1 MPLPAH
7 SFALAALL
15 TAATATA
22 QDLLHYKF
30 DDAYGTKVVN
40 YAAGSLAP
48 SQGTIVSSLPGAP
61 AASWAPG
68 RFGAGALAGSI
79 ASPNTPNRL
88 DTGWVPGTFTGS
100 LSYALWIKLAY
111 NQAAPSLC
119 YLFGSPTSGQFRAF
133 TGTSGIWFTSGAG
146 FASQSTLANVY
157 NLANG
162 NWLHLAFVADAASMT
177 ATYYLNGV
185 AEPTRTITVAPTWTS
200 PVPFTVGQQLVGS
213 PGSIFDIDEFLL
225 ANRAMTAAE
234 IAALAMEP
242 RAGNAGYGSGCGP
255 LSLGSVGGVP
265 ALGNLAYALE
275 LASPTPAIALLGIGS
290 NRASWAGQPLPF
302 DLGSLL
308 GYGPCTIDS
317 SFELATLFAVVGPQP
332 AVFGMPILPSPVFL
346 GTTFYAQAPGLIG
359 GSTYATSN
367 AFAIAIGG

>member
-1 MPLPAH
+1 M
-7 SFALAALL
+7 
-15 TAATATA
+15 AATATG

-30 DDAYGTKVVN
+30 DEVYGSKVVN

-88 DTGWVPGTFTGS
+88 DTGWVPGTFSGS
-100 LSYALWIKLAY
+100 LSYALWLKVAY
-111 NQAAPSLC
+111 NQPAPSLC
-119 YLFGSPTSGQFRAF
+119 YVFGSPTSGQFRVF
-133 TGTSGIWFTSGAG
+133 TGGSGIWFTSGAG
-146 FASQSTLANVY
+146 FASQSTLANIY

-162 NWLHLAFVADAASMT
+162 NWVHLAFVADAASLT
-177 ATYYLNGV
+177 ATYFVNGV
-185 AEPTRTITVAPTWTS
+185 AEPSRTITVAPTWTS

-213 PGSIFDIDEFLL
+213 AGSIFDIDEFLL
-225 ANRAMTAAE
+225 ANRAMTAVE
-234 IAALAMEP
+234 IAALAQEP

-265 ALGNLAYALE
+265 ALGNFGYGLE
-275 LASPTPAIALLGIGS
+275 LSSPQAGIALLGIGG
-290 NRASWAGQPLPF
+290 NRATYAGQPLPF

-308 GYGPCTIDS
+308 GYGACTIDS
-317 SFELATLFAVVGPQP
+317 SFDLTTLFAVLGPQP
-332 AVFGMPILPSPVFL
+332 AVFGMPIPPLPAFL
-346 GTTFYAQAPGLIG
+346 GVTFYAQAPGLLG
-359 GSTYATSN
+359 GSSYATSN